1 MRPPR
6 LIISRAHADPQIG
19 AVRHDTTLPC
29 VNDVSA
35 DEVRQLSQQLP
46 KPGILLKQ
54 GVNVVGVF
62 VTPKCRFIPSKGIF
76 LK

>member
-1 MRPPR
+1 
-6 LIISRAHADPQIG
+6 
-19 AVRHDTTLPC
+19 

-35 DEVRQLSQQLP
+35 DEVRQLSQQPP

-76 LK
+76 FK